1 MNVGMYEYRNSK
13 RGFDAHIPIY
23 LHSCLFRQ
31 VDYSLV
37 KELHD
42 DCLH

>member
-1 MNVGMYEYRNSK
+1 MNVGMYEYRNTYGNLHSY
-13 RGFDAHIPIY
+13 IPIY